1 MATAGLL
8 AQLPRLSQYD
18 PDVIGEGGLDPMG
31 LAAVA
36 DRIADLLAPGVRAR
50 MSQPRFVTLSA
61 VGAVAG
67 QQLTGLVAEDGTT
80 TADIAFEWLVVEALV
95 RLGKAEHVV
104 GLPGSQ
110 KARHAIAKGARLNA
124 QNYLRG
130 ARVFGF
136 TGVYRPFSVAES
148 VIDARGLPGPSAGAL
163 VDAWERD
170 YLVRGFSTNQPGS
183 EGAALRRDVAKAI
196 EQSLVKGECSAQP
209 TGQLLQRLASTT
221 MPRGGRA
228 RERRELRRLVTG
240 ADGEPRSV
248 TTSLLMAALPEIGTP
263 EHEIAASLISRASGH
278 TKVKL
283 RCAIDYEEAA
293 TLVNNTFRRL
303 LVHSGAQANGLLL
316 EQDADAMGHLQSAAR
331 ELPDRVRRAIDS
343 AAAYDD
349 TRALQV
355 TTALSSFEPRMAA
368 GDLFDTLIS
377 RHGDVQADKGKR
389 IWLDQIAGGWCV
401 RAQYRQQS
409 VADDEWWVHPMRLL
423 TLTQFLRETR

>member
-1 MATAGLL
+1 MAAAGLL

-18 PDVIGEGGLDPMG
+18 PGVVGEGGLDPMG

-61 VGAVAG
+61 VGAMAG
-67 QQLTGLVAEDGTT
+67 QQLTGQVAEDGTT

-95 RLGKAEHVV
+95 RLQKPEVVV

-110 KARHAIAKGARLNA
+110 KARHAIATGARLNP

-148 VIDARGLPGPSAGAL
+148 VTDARGLPGPAAGPL

-170 YLVRGFSTNQPGS
+170 NHLRGFSANQPGS
-183 EGAALRRDVAKAI
+183 EGAGLRRDVAKAI
-196 EQSLVKGECSAQP
+196 EQSLVKGECSAPP
-209 TGQLLQRLASTT
+209 TGQLLQRLANIT

-228 RERRELRRLVTG
+228 REQRELRRLVIG
-240 ADGEPRSV
+240 GDGEPRSV
-248 TTSLLMAALPEIGTP
+248 MTSLLLADLPETGTP
-263 EHEIAASLISRASGH
+263 EHEIAAALVSRASGQM
-278 TKVKL
+278 KVRL
-283 RCAIDYEEAA
+283 RAAIHYEEAA

-303 LVHSGAQANGLLL
+303 LVHSGAQANGVMLG
-316 EQDADAMGHLQSAAR
+316 QDAAAMGHLQAAAR
-331 ELPDRVRRAIDS
+331 DLPDRIHRAVDS

-349 TRALQV
+349 TLALQV
-355 TTALSSFEPRMAA
+355 ATALSWFEQSMGA
-368 GDLFDTLIS
+368 GDLFETLIA
-377 RHGDVQADKGKR
+377 RHADVQSGKGKR
-389 IWLDQIAGGWCV
+389 TWLDEIAGGWIV
-401 RAQYRQQS
+401 RPPYREQ
-409 VADDEWWVHPMRLL
+409 VIADDEWWVHPMRLL
-423 TLTQFLRETR
+423 TLAQFLRETR